1 MDFAG
6 CCLLTV
12 SPPSQVLGVHPL
24 VLLLMWGMQHNAV
37 ITLSISSTLGTCW
50 HSAHSV
56 RTNPFAPFQ
65 LFNPRAASW
74 CWWGS
79 NFHNLSPPR
88 PKSLTQHKSKLV
100 VRHTPDDPRNLWCPS
115 PPSRPSSSQRGRIV
129 LSSPVRI
136 PPPTLGHTGCISRA
150 PLSPQ
155 PLQTVPSRRQTTDRP
170 TGRLIPHHSS
180 SPKNI
185 TMSDLNSW
193 EDDPSAQDENLARQA
208 QQQLNVN
215 PGNPAPAQGSF
226 RPSVA
231 SFQPGAATF
240 QPGQQYG
247 GYAQQ
252 YQQQPYY
259 QQGYYPQYGAQQG
272 FNQQQQQQQQ
282 QFNNNQGYSGGYNQ
296 GYGMMFAPNSCLALT
311 PMLTL
316 I

>member
-1 MDFAG
+1 MDFEG

-12 SPPSQVLGVHPL
+12 SPQLGFRRASPCSI
-24 VLLLMWGMQHNAV
+24 LMWGISYSIAQCSHN
-37 ITLSISSTLGTCW
+37 TEYHLGRYLHAGT
-50 HSAHSV
+50 V
-56 RTNPFAPFQ
+56 RTVPKPNPPAPFQ

-88 PKSLTQHKSKLV
+88 LKSLTQHKSKLV

-115 PPSRPSSSQRGRIV
+115 PPSRPSSSQRGRIA

-136 PPPTLGHTGCISRA
+136 RPPTLGHTGCISRA

-231 SFQPGAATF
+231 SFQPGAASF

-272 FNQQQQQQQQ
+272 FN
-282 QFNNNQGYSGGYNQ
+282 NQGYSGGYNQ